1 MGKNFVLQKFEISS
15 GFPTTPLFLAE
26 DMSIWNLNTKC
37 NIFKN
42 MFFNEVRA
50 IQAWNSC
57 WFDKIHNIYVA
68 QSWIYSTCTYDAVQS
83 SCCCWICL
91 GTLRVRTFITSFLS
105 FFLSFKSKSWCT
117 SAKRKNNRVGDR
129 FHPLEFW
136 EKDVDATP
144 VDKLL
149 KIWQSKSRKLYLHDE
164 TVLGFYLW
172 CLVESWKVRKELESK
187 F

>member
-15 GFPTTPLFLAE
+15 GSPTTPLFLAE
-26 DMSIWNLNTKC
+26 DMSIWDLNTKC

-57 WFDKIHNIYVA
+57 WFDKIHNLV
-68 QSWIYSTCTYDAVQS
+68 
-83 SCCCWICL
+83 
-91 GTLRVRTFITSFLS
+91 
-105 FFLSFKSKSWCT
+105 SFKSKSWCT

-144 VDKLL
+144 VNKLL

-172 CLVESWKVRKELESK
+172 YLVESWKVGKELESK

>member
-1 MGKNFVLQKFEISS
+1 MLLSYRPLFYKKSAVGKNFVLQKFEISS
-15 GFPTTPLFLAE
+15 GSPTTPLFLAE

-105 FFLSFKSKSWCT
+105 FFLSFFQKQELMHLSEEEKQQSGRQISPTLVLRERCWCNT
-117 SAKRKNNRVGDR
+117 S
-129 FHPLEFW
+129 
-136 EKDVDATP
+136 
-144 VDKLL
+144 
-149 KIWQSKSRKLYLHDE
+149 
-164 TVLGFYLW
+164 
-172 CLVESWKVRKELESK
+172 
-187 F
+187 

>member
-15 GFPTTPLFLAE
+15 GSPTTPLFLAE
-26 DMSIWNLNTKC
+26 DMSIWDLNTKC

-105 FFLSFKSKSWCT
+105 FFLSK
-117 SAKRKNNRVGDR
+117 AR
-129 FHPLEFW
+129 
-136 EKDVDATP
+136 VDAPQRRGKTTEWET
-144 VDKLL
+144 DFTHL
-149 KIWQSKSRKLYLHDE
+149 SFERKMLMQHQLTNY
-164 TVLGFYLW
+164 
-172 CLVESWKVRKELESK
+172 
-187 F
+187 